1 MRRDM
6 NFFSEFSLKKKT
18 QDDGSSILIKTFVAI
33 VAALVLVSAIYLGGN
48 IAYCSIKIKNT
59 TDKLNA
65 SDVQEKLKESDEV
78 KAKTSALT
86 EYDTAISTIVKSV
99 ASRSIVDTTLINQI
113 CSTLPTEVEATS
125 INIDHSAIVLHGTST
140 KREAIAELEHNLGEK
155 VDRIESCQVTSIAG
169 DQVLTFDIKCVLKD
183 VE

>member
-18 QDDGSSILIKTFVAI
+18 QDDGSSILIKTLIAV
-33 VAALVLVSAIYLGGN
+33 VAALVLISAVYLGGN
-48 IAYCSIKIKNT
+48 IAYCSVKIKST
-59 TDKLNA
+59 TDKLN
-65 SDVQEKLKESDEV
+65 DTEVQNKLKESDEV

-86 EYDTAISTIVKSV
+86 EYDTAISSIVKSV
-99 ASRSIVDTTLINQI
+99 ATRSIVDTTLINQI

-125 INIDHSAIVLHGTST
+125 INIDHSAIVIHGTST

-155 VDRIESCQVTSIAG
+155 VDRIDSCQVTSVAG

>member
-18 QDDGSSILIKTFVAI
+18 QDDGSSILIKTLIAI
-33 VAALVLVSAIYLGGN
+33 VAVFVVITAIYLGSN
-48 IAYCSIKIKNT
+48 IAYCSVKIKSTEN
-59 TDKLNA
+59 KLNA
-65 SDVQEKLKESDEV
+65 SDVQEKLKESDVV
-78 KAKTSALT
+78 KARTSALT

-99 ASRSIVDTTLINQI
+99 ATRSVVDTTLINEI

-125 INIDHSAIVLHGTST
+125 VNIDHSAIVIHGTST

-155 VDRIESCQVTSIAG
+155 VERIDTCQVTSVAG